1 MVSSKQAE
9 EKDSDLWQLWKD
21 RPVIGAENEAH
32 ATGLNGCAFSDLEV
46 LAEPVY
52 VQEVYVFDN
61 FMRAL
66 AEFRSPQGQEQVS
79 IPIP

>member
-1 MVSSKQAE
+1 MVSSKLAE

-21 RPVIGAENEAH
+21 RPLIGVEHDAH
-32 ATGLNGCAFSDLEV
+32 ASGLNGCAFSDLEV
-46 LAEPVY
+46 LTEPVY

-66 AEFRSPQGQEQVS
+66 AEFRSPQGTEQMS